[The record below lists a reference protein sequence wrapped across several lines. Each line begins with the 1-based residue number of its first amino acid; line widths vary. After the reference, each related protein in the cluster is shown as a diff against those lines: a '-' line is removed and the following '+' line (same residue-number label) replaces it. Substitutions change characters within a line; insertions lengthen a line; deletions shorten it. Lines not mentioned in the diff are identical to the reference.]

1 MSPFAPALPL
11 PYPPAHAG
19 EQSYSRQR
27 DAFRDGRD
35 TPRDYL
41 ERKLHQLARL
51 EPDLRAFIHLDLD
64 AARAAADRSSMRYR
78 QGRALSSL
86 DGMPIG
92 VKDIILTREMP
103 TQMGSPL
110 YNGHRPRRDAA
121 CVVALRNAGAVIV
134 GKTVTTEFA
143 AGRAGPTC
151 NPFDP
156 TRTPGGSSSGSAAA
170 VGAGILPAAL
180 GTQTLGSIVR
190 PASFCGAFG
199 WKPSH
204 GAFSLDGVQP
214 LSWTLDHLGVIAQD
228 IEDAWALATILPP
241 GGALSERLLPSE
253 GTPVPTPVRPRRL
266 VALRTPGWAET
277 DTASQSCFESAM
289 ERLRAEGVAI
299 LDQADERVAA
309 MDRRL
314 VEAAD
319 VARRIFAWESQWP
332 LASYRDCGVD
342 QVGSRLLELL
352 DTASQM
358 TAREYAALLAW
369 RNGFRRELDVLGAD
383 SDGFV
388 ALASSGPAPVGL
400 EQTGSRRCQ
409 VAWTL
414 AGAPSCSIPVLR
426 SQGLPLGLQVM
437 AGPAGGDTALIAAAG
452 WLNEHLRPERLAD

>member
-1 MSPFAPALPL
+1 MSPAASALPL
-11 PYPPAHAG
+11 PYPPAHAV
-19 EQSYSRQR
+19 EPSYSRQR
-27 DAFRDGRD
+27 DAFRDGSD

-41 ERKLHQLARL
+41 ERKLQQLARL
-51 EPDLRAFIHLDLD
+51 EPGLSAFVHLDLD
-64 AARAAADRSSMRYR
+64 AARAAADRSSARYR
-78 QGRALSSL
+78 EGVPLSSL

-92 VKDIILTREMP
+92 VKDIILTRDMP

-110 YNGHRPRRDAA
+110 YKGHRSRRSAA
-121 CVVALRNAGAVIV
+121 CVVALQQAGAVIV
-134 GKTVTTEFA
+134 GKTATTEFA

-190 PASFCGAFG
+190 PASYCGAFG

-214 LSWTLDHLGVIAQD
+214 LSPTLDHLGVISQH
-228 IEDAWALATILPP
+228 IEDAWAIATVLASGGSLP
-241 GGALSERLLPSE
+241 ERPLPSD
-253 GTPVPTPVRPRRL
+253 GTPVPEPIRPRRL

-277 DTASQSCFESAM
+277 DAASQACFESAL

-299 LDQADERVAA
+299 LDEADDRVAA
-309 MDRRL
+309 LERQL

-319 VARRIFAWESQWP
+319 VAWRVFAWESRWP
-332 LASYRDCGVD
+332 LASYRDCGAD

-352 DTASQM
+352 DTASRM
-358 TAREYAALLAW
+358 SAREHAALLAW
-369 RNGFRRELDVLGAD
+369 RNGFRRELDVLGAE

-400 EQTGSRRCQ
+400 DQTGSRRCQ
-409 VAWTL
+409 VAWSL

-426 SQGLPLGLQVM
+426 SQGLPLGLQLM
-437 AGPAGGDTALIAAAG
+437 ASPTSGDEGLVAVAG
-452 WLNEHLRPERLAD
+452 WLNERLRLESVV